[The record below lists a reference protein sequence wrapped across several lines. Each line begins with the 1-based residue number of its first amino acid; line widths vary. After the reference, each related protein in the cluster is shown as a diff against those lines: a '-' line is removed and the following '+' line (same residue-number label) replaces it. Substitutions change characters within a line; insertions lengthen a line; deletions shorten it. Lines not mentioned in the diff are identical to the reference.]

1 VKWVKSSMKETYY
14 LEPPLVDTGEGPHTS
29 ECTKSKGAREE
40 EIILLKGKANFFFSV
55 YKHYN

>member
-1 VKWVKSSMKETYY
+1 MKETYY